1 MIARETLMFL
11 GSIGPWELILI
22 MFVVLMV
29 FGSRLPEVMKSLG
42 KGMTQFKRGLR
53 EVEDEIMSE
62 QTLPEGPHQPKQ
74 IDATAKTDA
83 DGADSNAPPSA

>member
-1 MIARETLMFL
+1 MLARETLSFL
-11 GSIGPWELILI
+11 GSIGPWELVII

-29 FGSRLPEVMKSLG
+29 FGNRLPDVMKSIG

-62 QTLPEGPHQPKQ
+62 PSIPEGPKQ
-74 IDATAKTDA
+74 IDATAQIESGTEKDSDHTPDA
-83 DGADSNAPPSA
+83 